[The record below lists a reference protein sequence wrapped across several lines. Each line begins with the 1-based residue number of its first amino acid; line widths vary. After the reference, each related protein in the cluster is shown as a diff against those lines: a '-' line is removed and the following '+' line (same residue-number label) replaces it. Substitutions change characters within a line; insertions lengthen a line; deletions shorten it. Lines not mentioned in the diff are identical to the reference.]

1 MVGARESVGCLG
13 MRVCWVRRVLFLNKT
28 LQSGAC
34 VGTGGREGKGRIV
47 MLLSNSR
54 LKDV

>member
-1 MVGARESVGCLG
+1 MVGARESVRCLG

-34 VGTGGREGKGRIV
+34 VATGGGKERGG
-47 MLLSNSR
+47 
-54 LKDV
+54 